1 MVNLTNAE
9 CDAIAREVQRT
20 MYGTDDYDVLN
31 ADYERALIRAG
42 AATVPREPT
51 IREAVDRFLAWPLPA
66 AFAPDGGIRFDG
78 RMSRV
83 TGPTGTNL
91 FTAEQARAM
100 FEHCLAAP
108 KGPEARPVACR
119 YIEGAKCP
127 NCSMAAV
134 FVYET
139 EDLPVKYCEH
149 CKEEWEDAETFAA
162 RDKAMRIAARAGC
175 AAPQAEGTKR
185 STDDGGQLG
194 EDAGRA
200 ASDSRQP
207 APIEQTLPPPSTQQ
221 PPARERCNAP
231 IDRHLTSFFCA
242 RVKGHRGDHSQ
253 YPQPTFDDPPAQ
265 QPPASGQEDAPKPSN
280 DRNGN
285 FLDADWCCKVC
296 DGEIPDGHAEAC
308 YIWQLEKKHRN
319 FIADV
324 YSPLFKERDAL
335 AARLAQAEKEQKH
348 LIAACDIHIARND
361 TLRAELERERRV
373 VHEVCAA
380 LPCSRFMD
388 PPDGG
393 DVPIGEQVRRM
404 CMALESAEAE
414 LERTRAA
421 LRTFT
426 DFASRLHTMSDEE
439 LEAWRKAAHA
449 AARRALEGGS

>member
-108 KGPEARPVACR
+108 GGPEAQPVACEDCPECKGTGLR
-119 YIEGAKCP
+119 DSGGVYPWGEYITIPC
-127 NCSMAAV
+127 
-134 FVYET
+134 
-139 EDLPVKYCEH
+139 D
-149 CKEEWEDAETFAA
+149 
-162 RDKAMRIAARAGC
+162 C
-175 AAPQAEGTKR
+175 AAPQAEGRKR
-185 STDDGGQLG
+185 STDGST
-194 EDAGRA
+194 EGRA
-200 ASDSRQP
+200 EFAASGACTSPDAASRN
-207 APIEQTLPPPSTQQ
+207 AAGVESGPST
-221 PPARERCNAP
+221 PLPNA
-231 IDRHLTSFFCA
+231 
-242 RVKGHRGDHSQ
+242 GD
-253 YPQPTFDDPPAQ
+253 ALL
-265 QPPASGQEDAPKPSN
+265 A
-280 DRNGN
+280 NGRYLH
-285 FLDADWCCKVC
+285 F
-296 DGEIPDGHAEAC
+296 
-308 YIWQLEKKHRN
+308 
-319 FIADV
+319 ADV
-324 YSPLFKERDAL
+324 PQEVNATIDAANAQL
-335 AARLAQAEKEQKH
+335 AA
-348 LIAACDIHIARND
+348 
-361 TLRAELERERRV
+361 LRAELSMMSATRDLLAKEN
-373 VHEVCAA
+373 
-380 LPCSRFMD
+380 
-388 PPDGG
+388 
-393 DVPIGEQVRRM
+393 GEAHR
-404 CMALESAEAE
+404 E
-414 LERTRAA
+414 LERTQAA